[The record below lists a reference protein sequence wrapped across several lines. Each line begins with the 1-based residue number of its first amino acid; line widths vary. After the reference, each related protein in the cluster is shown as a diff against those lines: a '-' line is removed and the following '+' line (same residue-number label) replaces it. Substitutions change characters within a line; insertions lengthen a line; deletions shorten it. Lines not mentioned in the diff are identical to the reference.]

1 MEKLKVSYQKEW
13 SSEGTVYDQKVKVS
27 KSVLTQINEEIMK
40 AKENKVHEL
49 FFNNHD
55 YIYLNELKEGSN
67 FTTLTTAR
75 IVKNEL
81 SKMNIDTKRFKT
93 DRNTIIE
100 LA

>member
-1 MEKLKVSYQKEW
+1 MEKLKISYQKEW
-13 SSEGTVYDQKVKVS
+13 SNDGTVYDQKVKVS

-40 AKENKVHEL
+40 AKESKVHEL

-55 YIYLNELKEGSN
+55 YIYLNELKEDKN

-100 LA
+100 LI